1 MLSIKKIKHGAIN
14 SAEKVLW
21 VETWDVDSGTRPLF
35 LEKPRVLTKLRTLSL
50 SIARDGLLHLI
61 TALTPGLMALGYGAV
76 FGSRNPSVSAMHS
89 WPIFFRDQKRDHR
102 KIQRSSCA
110 SAAGGARRAIDDTPG
125 PPLVSI
131 FLSPLDVH
139 INRAPIA
146 GTVTNVSYTRGKFL
160 MATDKNASL
169 VNEQNALTIQ
179 GEKIT
184 VVCKQIAGILARR
197 IICWK
202 HAGERVKLGERFGL
216 IKFSSRTDVLLPAE
230 VEVLVTE
237 GMRVRGG
244 TTVIGR
250 IK

>member
-1 MLSIKKIKHGAIN
+1 M
-14 SAEKVLW
+14 
-21 VETWDVDSGTRPLF
+21 
-35 LEKPRVLTKLRTLSL
+35 
-50 SIARDGLLHLI
+50 SIAREGVPYILI
-61 TALTPGLMALGYGAV
+61 PAGVSVVAFLLGYWYLALPFV
-76 FGSRNPSVSAMHS
+76 LVTAFMLY
-89 WPIFFRDQKRDHR
+89 FFRDPHR
-102 KIQRSSCA
+102 QPPEDA
-110 SAAGGARRAIDDTPG
+110 SLVVAPADGRVTRVGAIADAKDAPTLI
-125 PPLVSI
+125 SI

-139 INRAPIA
+139 INRSPIA

-202 HAGERVKLGERFGL
+202 HAGEHVSLGERFGL
-216 IKFSSRTDVLLPAE
+216 IKFSSRTDVLLPQA
-230 VEVLVTE
+230 VEVLVSE

-244 TTVIGR
+244 VTVIGR